1 MRRQATGEGGVGDG
15 GRYGLQCPQILTGDG
30 MQRRNKK
37 ETKDE
42 PPVLDPLP
50 NGTRERCPLQ
60 KQAKEASY
68 SGKEGQFGFVPL
80 RVSPAPSH
88 SFMKLQ

>member
-50 NGTRERCPLQ
+50 NGTSRQ
-60 KQAKEASY
+60 K
-68 SGKEGQFGFVPL
+68 
-80 RVSPAPSH
+80 
-88 SFMKLQ
+88 KLPTLARKDNLGSSL